1 MTGNICCNNNY
12 ELKYMDLWNDNS
24 YDKYIE
30 KIGKT
35 MREKLRITDSEWTR
49 DKVMDGITGFFI
61 LLILV
66 VHPLILNNYYSD
78 VLETKYKLYY
88 ISMLS
93 MFLLLLI
100 SHVFIRKKVQKK
112 K

>member
-1 MTGNICCNNNY
+1 
-12 ELKYMDLWNDNS
+12 
-24 YDKYIE
+24 
-30 KIGKT
+30 

-88 ISMLS
+88 ISMFS

-100 SHVFIRKKVQKK
+100 SHVFIRKKYRRKNDFLINTGLGNAGLFGK
-112 K
+112 CCYIDHLL